1 VTNHFG
7 RSLAQ
12 RAGRDEGSAMS
23 HRNHRKL
30 YRAGLFAVA
39 LALAPASARA
49 ADEAEVVAAEPEEA
63 SSPISGIIQIDFT
76 NAYFFRGIANERD
89 GFIAQPW
96 GELYYNLFS
105 AEEGLIR
112 DVTIGGGVWNSW
124 QSEKTGRDHSPGPL
138 YETDWYPLFSVG
150 FENDITATLIYYWYS
165 SPNGAFDTVEEL
177 NLKLEW
183 DDSEVLGRWALA
195 PWINLAIETHLT
207 SFGPDKGEGVQL
219 GIEPTLWEFDDDTYP
234 LSFTI
239 PAELGL
245 AIDDYYEEDDGSENT
260 FGYGSVGLLAS
271 LPITAIPESFGA
283 WTVSAGGKILFLSD
297 TLQDVNRGDHVY
309 PVVTASLGVEF

>member
-1 VTNHFG
+1 MSH
-7 RSLAQ
+7 RSHRKTS
-12 RAGRDEGSAMS
+12 RAGR
-23 HRNHRKL
+23 
-30 YRAGLFAVA
+30 LFAAA
-39 LALAPASARA
+39 LALTLAPASALA
-49 ADEAEVVAAEPEEA
+49 AETETAAAVEAEEDG
-63 SSPISGIIQIDFT
+63 SRISGIIQIDFT
-76 NAYFFRGIANERD
+76 NAYFFRGIQNERD

-96 GELYYNLFS
+96 GELYFNLFS
-105 AEEGLIR
+105 ADEGLIR

-124 QSEKTGRDHSPGPL
+124 HSEKTGREHGPGPL

-195 PWINLAIETHLT
+195 PWVNLAIETHLT

-219 GIEPTLWEFDDDTYP
+219 GIEPTLWELENDTYP
-234 LSFTI
+234 LSFTV

-245 AIDDYYEEDDGSENT
+245 AIDDYYEEDDGSENA
-260 FGYGSVGLLAS
+260 FGYASVGLLAS
-271 LPITAIPESFGA
+271 LPITAVPENFGA
-283 WTVSAGGKILFLSD
+283 WTVSPGGKILFLSE

>member
-1 VTNHFG
+1 M
-7 RSLAQ
+7 SL
-12 RAGRDEGSAMS
+12 RS
-23 HRNHRKL
+23 HRTT
-30 YRAGLFAVA
+30 AGIGILLAAA
-39 LALAPASARA
+39 LALAPTA
-49 ADEAEVVAAEPEEA
+49 APAAEPAEDAAAEEA
-63 SSPISGIIQIDFT
+63 EEGGSPISGIIQIDFT
-76 NAYFFRGIANERD
+76 NAYFFRGIQNERD

-96 GELYYNLFS
+96 GELYFNLFS

-124 QSEKTGRDHSPGPL
+124 HSEKTGRDHSPGPL

-150 FENDITATLIYYWYS
+150 FENDITFTLIYYWYS

-183 DDSEVLGRWALA
+183 DDSEVLGRWALQ
-195 PWINLAIETHLT
+195 PWINLAMETHLT

-219 GIEPTLWEFDDDTYP
+219 GIEPTLWELDDDTYP

-260 FGYGSVGLLAS
+260 FGYGSVGLVAS
-271 LPITAIPESFGA
+271 LPITAIPENFGA
-283 WTVSAGGKILFLSD
+283 WTVSAGGKILFLSE

>member
-1 VTNHFG
+1 MNRKDRTT
-7 RSLAQ
+7 
-12 RAGRDEGSAMS
+12 S
-23 HRNHRKL
+23 H
-30 YRAGLFAVA
+30 AVLLVAA
-39 LALAPASARA
+39 LALAPFGALAAEEPEAGAR
-49 ADEAEVVAAEPEEA
+49 EAEEEET
-63 SSPISGIIQIDFT
+63 SRISGIVQVDFT
-76 NAYFFRGIANERD
+76 NAYFFRGIMQERD
-89 GFIAQPW
+89 GFIGQPW
-96 GELYYNLFS
+96 GELYFNLF
-105 AEEGLIR
+105 AADEGLIR

-124 QSEKTGRDHSPGPL
+124 QSEKTLREHSPGPL

-150 FENDITATLIYYWYS
+150 FENDITFTLIYYFYS

-195 PWINLAIETHLT
+195 PWVNLAIETHLT

-219 GIEPTLWEFDDDTYP
+219 GIEPTLWELDDDAYP

-245 AIDDYYEEDDGSENT
+245 AIDDYYEEDDGSENA
-260 FGYGSVGLLAS
+260 FGYASVGLLAS

-283 WTVSAGGKILFLSD
+283 WTVSAGGKIFYLSE

>member
-1 VTNHFG
+1 MSH
-7 RSLAQ
+7 RSHRKTS
-12 RAGRDEGSAMS
+12 RAGR
-23 HRNHRKL
+23 
-30 YRAGLFAVA
+30 LFAAA
-39 LALAPASARA
+39 LALTLAPASALA
-49 ADEAEVVAAEPEEA
+49 AETETAAAAEAEEDG
-63 SSPISGIIQIDFT
+63 SRISGIIQIDFT
-76 NAYFFRGIANERD
+76 NAYFFRGIQNERD

-96 GELYYNLFS
+96 GELYFNLFS
-105 AEEGLIR
+105 ADEGLIR

-124 QSEKTGRDHSPGPL
+124 HSEKTGREHGPGPL

-195 PWINLAIETHLT
+195 PWVNLAIETHLT

-219 GIEPTLWEFDDDTYP
+219 GIEPTLWELDNDAYP

-245 AIDDYYEEDDGSENT
+245 AIDDYYEEDDGSENA
-260 FGYGSVGLLAS
+260 FGYASVGLLAS
-271 LPITAIPESFGA
+271 LPITAVPENFGA
-283 WTVSAGGKILFLSD
+283 WTVSAGGKILFLSE

>member
-1 VTNHFG
+1 M
-7 RSLAQ
+7 SL
-12 RAGRDEGSAMS
+12 RS
-23 HRNHRKL
+23 HRTT
-30 YRAGLFAVA
+30 AGIGILLAAA
-39 LALAPASARA
+39 LALAPTA
-49 ADEAEVVAAEPEEA
+49 APAAEPAEDASAEEA
-63 SSPISGIIQIDFT
+63 EEGGSPISGIIQIDFT
-76 NAYFFRGIANERD
+76 NAYFFRGIQNERD

-96 GELYYNLFS
+96 GELYFNLFS

-124 QSEKTGRDHSPGPL
+124 HSEKTGRDHSPGPL

-150 FENDITATLIYYWYS
+150 FENDITFTLIYYWYS

-183 DDSEVLGRWALA
+183 DDSEVLGRWALQ
-195 PWINLAIETHLT
+195 PWINLAMETHLT

-219 GIEPTLWEFDDDTYP
+219 GIEPTLWELDDDTYP

-271 LPITAIPESFGA
+271 LPITAIPENLGA